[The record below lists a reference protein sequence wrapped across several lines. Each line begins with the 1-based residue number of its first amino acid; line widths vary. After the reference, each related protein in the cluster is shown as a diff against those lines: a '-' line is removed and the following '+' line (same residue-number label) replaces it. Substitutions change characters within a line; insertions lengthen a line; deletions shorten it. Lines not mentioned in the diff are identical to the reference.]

1 MRLPAHI
8 MELPRK
14 VTVGNDIA
22 SEVGKLLSDL
32 DLGNKALV
40 LSGPNVK
47 ELIGSDLDASL
58 RESGY
63 ATNWER
69 VGPSTFQEVE
79 RVAQLAKKTRVN
91 FLVGVGG
98 GKSIDIAKLASFNC
112 KIPFVSIPTSAS
124 HDGIASPFA
133 SVKGLDRPYSM
144 VAKPPVAIIA
154 DTEIIQKAPPKL
166 MASGCGDL
174 VSKLTAVRDWE
185 LSHIKTNEYY
195 GRYSAS
201 LALLS
206 ANLILEDA
214 NIISSKNRESVS
226 VVVEAL
232 ISSGVAAGIAG
243 SSRPCSGSEHL
254 FAHAMDIVAPGKG
267 LHGEKCGMGTIMM
280 AKLHGMDYN
289 AIRYSLKVIGLP
301 TKASEIGATEDEVV
315 KSLVLAREIRKER
328 YTILE
333 ETKLTS
339 ESAKSL
345 AQETGVLS

>member
-1 MRLPAHI
+1 